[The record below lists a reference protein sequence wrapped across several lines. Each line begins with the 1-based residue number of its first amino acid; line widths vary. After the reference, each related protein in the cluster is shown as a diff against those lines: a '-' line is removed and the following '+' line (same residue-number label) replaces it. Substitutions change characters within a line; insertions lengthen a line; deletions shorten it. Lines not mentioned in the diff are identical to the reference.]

1 MMIKN
6 QNFGIEIEL
15 TGITRANAAKVIA
28 NYFGSSSRYIGTYY
42 KIYEAT
48 DRKGRTWKAM
58 SDGSIR
64 CQVKRNGRIANAS
77 GEYSCEIVSPILQY
91 EDIEDLQNLVR
102 ELVKA
107 GAMANTSCGIHVH
120 VDGANH
126 TPESLTR
133 LLNFAT
139 GRQDLIYEALEI
151 GDRANRWCHKISPE
165 LFKAMKASGKQS
177 MAAAERV
184 WYSSANDGYGGTIDH
199 QHYNATRYH
208 GINLH
213 AYFTKGTVEFRLFN
227 GTTHA
232 GKIKAYIQFCLA
244 MSGWAIESNDNRKYF
259 KNCSGYTQEQKAA
272 LMMRVLVNRLGMRGP
287 EFKTARLHLTSAF
300 ARATQAA

>member
-28 NYFGSSSRYIGTYY
+28 NYFGTSSRYIGTYY

-287 EFKTARLHLTSAF
+287 EFKTARLHLTTAF

>member
-28 NYFGSSSRYIGTYY
+28 NYFGTSSRYIGTYY
-42 KIYEAT
+42 RTYGAT
-48 DRKGRTWKAM
+48 DSKGRIWKAM

-64 CQVKRNGRIANAS
+64 CQVKRNGRIVNAS

-165 LFKAMKASGKQS
+165 LFKAMKTNGKQS
-177 MAAAERV
+177 MAAAERI

-272 LMMRVLVNRLGMRGP
+272 LMMRVLVNRLGMRDP
-287 EFKTARLHLTSAF
+287 EFKTARLHLTTAF